1 MKNRTM
7 IKMLYI
13 NVQSIKNV
21 TVQLGEIQ
29 PFICYGQFS
38 LLVDVKIK
46 EYCTF
51 LVWLSKKYFAIIK
64 ITMKMVVYV
73 ALQPLV
79 IFVMQWD
86 CRIII
91 IRIN

>member
-1 MKNRTM
+1 M
-7 IKMLYI
+7 IQMLYI
-13 NVQSIKNV
+13 NVQNIKKV

-51 LVWLSKKYFAIIK
+51 LVWLSKKYFPIMK
-64 ITMKMVVYV
+64 KTMKMAVY
-73 ALQPLV
+73 ASLQPLV
-79 IFVMQWD
+79 ISLMQWD
-86 CRIII
+86 C
-91 IRIN
+91 